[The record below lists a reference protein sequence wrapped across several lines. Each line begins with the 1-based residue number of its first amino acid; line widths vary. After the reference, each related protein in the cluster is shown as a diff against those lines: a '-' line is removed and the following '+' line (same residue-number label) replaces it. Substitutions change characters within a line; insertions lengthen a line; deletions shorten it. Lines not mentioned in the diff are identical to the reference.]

1 MQHGPHRGRWVLPYC
16 KGSTTKDK
24 YAAHTLAV
32 FSDDGGKNWT
42 QGALTPAYAGEAAIT
57 ELGNGS
63 LLMSFR
69 SEGEHM
75 PSHPHYRGFARS
87 DVSAATATVG
97 LARVAAT
104 LTGDRCCEQDGGAT
118 WAEVW
123 YANDP
128 GRATGMIDAPSD
140 QGIDRSEKTG

>member
-1 MQHGPHRGRWVLPYC
+1 MPARARRKRGAWFATPHRR
-16 KGSTTKDK
+16 T
-24 YAAHTLAV
+24 AAGV
-32 FSDDGGKNWT
+32 RC
-42 QGALTPAYAGEAAIT
+42 QAAIT

-69 SEGEHM
+69 NEGEHM

-87 DVSAATATVG
+87 D
-97 LARVAAT
+97 
-104 LTGDRCCEQDGGAT
+104 DGGAT